1 MKGAVVSRV
10 SWRNVPTLCKAGVVV
25 LLVVFNTACVGSS
38 VEQQTD
44 QTVSLDEASNMKMTQ
59 VDVNHVL
66 ISFSPML
73 STLYNRPGANYKS
86 DGKTLWVS
94 LPKCRV
100 QTACPVM
107 VTSTLNKA
115 EHPAG
120 RYEVVLPYRGERVLV
135 SGSGPVEEELPLTR

>member
-1 MKGAVVSRV
+1 MKSAWSPRTRWRDRSSLLKTAAV
-10 SWRNVPTLCKAGVVV
+10 G
-25 LLVVFNTACVGSS
+25 LLVVFNSACVGSP
-38 VEQQTD
+38 VEQQTE
-44 QTVSLDEASNMKMTQ
+44 QKVSLVEAWSMKMTQ
-59 VDVNHVL
+59 VDASHVL

-86 DGKTLWVS
+86 DGKTLWVN